1 MVYQNGEQDC
11 GKASVRNLLS
21 LLFHNEDYGMMPIQS
36 PCCDFAQMQAECQQ
50 AGVTLLGIQCPD
62 IQEMEPKDFPAL
74 CQVRQGEN
82 FHFVVVKRVGF
93 GKVFLLDSQFG
104 ELHLSPKEFADI
116 STGRMLIV
124 KDLPAKPLKP
134 VPAFFAPGEILVYF
148 LEFLFQSVLLFSL
161 FFLMDKEGYYPLK
174 ISLGILFLILVL
186 TQNLLTSLVKKRM
199 DREILLPYL
208 EVSQCPRDYALLEG
222 ILIDCLGRASELV
235 TYSVCAS
242 LACYLLFANGLF
254 VSLLGILAL
263 LFPIGRALSRPFIN
277 HMNQLASLKET
288 SLTDKLSRGEDFKAD
303 YEDSLK
309 TAGKVR
315 GRWVSSLVLE
325 TGLFSVLILSQ
336 MTFVQENT
344 LNYYL
349 FYLFLA
355 FSFSALADQLLAAY
369 RREDRILTQV
379 NGLSYPLPSF
389 FVKKGF
395 PLGYTIMKRGGLSDE
410 GNVSDSGLSGQNPS
424 AVISAKDLPHR
435 LQTYPGLAREDRDL

>member
-21 LLFHNEDYGMMPIQS
+21 LLFHDEDYGMMPLKS
-36 PCCDFAQMQAECQQ
+36 PCTDFSQIQAECQR
-50 AGVTLLGIQCPD
+50 AGVALLGIQCED
-62 IQEMEPKDFPAL
+62 IQKLERKDFPIL
-74 CQVRQGEN
+74 CQVRQGEV
-82 FHFVVVKRVGF
+82 FHFVVVKGVRF
-93 GKVFLLDSQFG
+93 GKVILLDPQFG
-104 ELHLSPKEFADI
+104 EMHLSLKEFALLA
-116 STGRMLIV
+116 TGRMLIV
-124 KDLPAKPLKP
+124 QKVSKKPLKP
-134 VPAFFAPGEILVYF
+134 DPAFFAPSEILVYF
-148 LEFLFQSVLLFSL
+148 LGFLFQSVLLFSL

-186 TQNLLTSLVKKRM
+186 TQNLLTGLVKKRM

-208 EVSQCPRDYALLEG
+208 EVSQCPKDYALLER

-288 SLTDKLSRGEDFKAD
+288 SLTAKLSRGEDFRKD
-303 YEDSLK
+303 YQDSLK

-315 GRWVSSLVLE
+315 GRWLSSLVLE

-369 RREDRILTQV
+369 HREDRILTQV

-395 PLGYTIMKRGGLSDE
+395 PLGIYYYETRR
-410 GNVSDSGLSGQNPS
+410 
-424 AVISAKDLPHR
+424 AWR
-435 LQTYPGLAREDRDL
+435 